1 MFWTVER
8 QRMISTIGYLF
19 RLKSLLLTS
28 SDTSA
33 SLNFRP
39 AVVFSAVFSS
49 AARRR
54 ASCDPGPSRIQ
65 HFYFDASG
73 RFFKRAA
80 ITCSMQHEHPH
91 WQCLGCLWGA
101 FPDHRLPAV
110 VDAQRPHPSASDPKF
125 AIKGNSQVW
134 SGLRKCFAHHH
145 SVSRNGHHHTGQT
158 CWVTCS
164 S

>member
-1 MFWTVER
+1 MKGRLCTDMWHQDHLPAALKHYSETVLIVESFWPWSGETTSLQMFWTVER
-8 QRMISTIGYLF
+8 QRMISMIRYLF
-19 RLKSLLLTS
+19 RLKSFLLTS

-73 RFFKRAA
+73 RFFKRAG

-91 WQCLGCLWGA
+91 WQCLGCPWG
-101 FPDHRLPAV
+101 R
-110 VDAQRPHPSASDPKF
+110 
-125 AIKGNSQVW
+125 
-134 SGLRKCFAHHH
+134 
-145 SVSRNGHHHTGQT
+145 SRTTDCPQ
-158 CWVTCS
+158 W
-164 S
+164 